1 MVGETLL
8 FKSHGISL
16 GNSIFLRLLI
26 TFMLIMLP
34 LLSLG
39 VYIYNWIVQTAREDI
54 SKTAVSQIAY
64 YLSDMEKEI
73 ERMKLLQYSL
83 LEDEDLNELALTWE
97 TMDTIS
103 RTEHINSLLKRIYTI
118 QNSSIY
124 IQDVSVHIAPIRKTL
139 SVDGVHNFDEERFF
153 GIRSVFGRGS
163 QIIEFNGNL
172 FLSALK
178 AGRSKEAEPLFTV
191 EIALDSKVLQE
202 ELNQFNLYA
211 DSGTML
217 VHGTNGV
224 VITNGVNAFPKQDMK
239 GFLLKS
245 NDFIDRYT
253 DTVDLSNMRYYYVH
267 AASEKLDFS
276 LYRFIPGR
284 VFQEPLDRFYTWAW
298 LFLTLSLAIIAI
310 YALSTY
316 KFIHKPLLTF
326 VKSFRRMENGDL
338 DVFISHASK
347 DEFRYLY
354 GRFNQMV
361 ANLRALIDQVYKQKI
376 LAQRAELKQL
386 QSQINPHFLYNSFFI
401 LNTLAKTGDT
411 ERIEQFTT
419 LLGEYFQFVTRN
431 ASDNVPLKQEIKHAR
446 MYTEIQELRFSRR
459 IKVDFQPLPADWDVL
474 LVPRLIVQPI
484 IENAF
489 EHSLEKKAR
498 DGLIVV
504 RFESDA
510 EEVRII
516 IEDNGDRLTAED
528 LTRMT
533 RSLGEE
539 DEEGEITGMVNIHRR
554 IQMTLGG
561 GGLSVARSGL
571 GGLQATLRLRTV
583 KGVNG
588 DQAINRR

>member
-1 MVGETLL
+1 MFNG
-8 FKSHGISL
+8 HGISL
-16 GNSIFLRLLI
+16 RNSIFLRLLL
-26 TFMLIMLP
+26 TFLLIMLP
-34 LLSLG
+34 MWSLG

-54 SKTAVSQIAY
+54 SKTAVSQIDY

-83 LEDEDLNELALTWE
+83 LDDEDLNELALTWE
-97 TMDTIS
+97 TMDTIA
-103 RTEHINSLLKRIYTI
+103 RMEHINSLLKRIYTI

-124 IQDVSVHIAPIRKTL
+124 IQDVSVHIAPIGKTL
-139 SVDGVHNFDEERFF
+139 SGDGAREFDEERYL
-153 GIRSVFGRGS
+153 GIRSVFGSDS
-163 QIIEFNGNL
+163 QIIEWKGDL
-172 FLSALK
+172 FLSAFK
-178 AGRSKEAEPLFTV
+178 PGGSKEAVPLFTV
-191 EIALDSKVLQE
+191 EIALDSKVLQD
-202 ELNQFNLYA
+202 ELSQFNLYA
-211 DSGTML
+211 DSGAML
-217 VHGTNGV
+217 VHGTNGA
-224 VITNGVNAFPKQDMK
+224 VITNGVDAFPEQDMAA
-239 GFLLKS
+239 FLKKS
-245 NDFIDRYT
+245 NEVTNRDT

-267 AASEKLDFS
+267 AASEKLELS
-276 LYRFIPGR
+276 LFRFIPGR

-326 VKSFRRMENGDL
+326 VKSFRRMESGDL
-338 DVFISHASK
+338 DIFIDHASK

-361 ANLRALIDQVYKQKI
+361 ANLRALIDQAYKQKI

-401 LNTLAKTGDT
+401 LNTMAKTGDT

-431 ASDNVPLKQEIKHAR
+431 ASDNVQLKHEIRHAR
-446 MYTEIQELRFSRR
+446 MYTEIQEMRFSRR
-459 IKVDFQPLPADWDVL
+459 IRVDFQPLPPEWNTM

-498 DGLIVV
+498 DGLIAV
-504 RFESDA
+504 RFERDA

-516 IEDNGDRLTAED
+516 VEDNGDRLTDED
-528 LTRMT
+528 LARMA
-533 RSLGEE
+533 RSLWQT
-539 DEEGEITGMVNIHRR
+539 DEQGEITGMVNIHRR
-554 IQMTLGG
+554 IRMTLEG
-561 GGLSVARSGL
+561 GGLTIARSDL
-571 GGLQATLRLRTV
+571 GGLQATLSLRV
-583 KGVNG
+583 EKGGSG
-588 DQAINRR
+588 D

>member
-1 MVGETLL
+1 MVGETSL
-8 FKSHGISL
+8 FKGQGFSL
-16 GNSIFLRLLI
+16 RNSIFLRLLI
-26 TFMLIMLP
+26 TFLLIMLP
-34 LLSLG
+34 MWSFG

-54 SKTAVSQIAY
+54 SKTAVSQVAY

-73 ERMKLLQYSL
+73 ERMKLLQYSF

-97 TMDTIS
+97 TMDTIG
-103 RTEHINSLLKRIYTI
+103 RTEHINNLLKRIYTI

-124 IQDVSVHIAPIRKTL
+124 IQDVSVHIAPIGKTL
-139 SVDGVHNFDEERFF
+139 SVDGARNFDEERFL

-163 QIIEFNGNL
+163 QIIEWNGEL
-172 FLSALK
+172 YLSAFK
-178 AGRSKEAEPLFTV
+178 AGAKDALPLFTV
-191 EIALDSKVLQE
+191 EIALDSKIIQE

-224 VITNGVNAFPKQDMK
+224 VITNGVDAFPQQHMME
-239 GFLLKS
+239 FLLKS
-245 NDFIDRYT
+245 NEFINRNT
-253 DTVDLSNMRYYYVH
+253 GTVDLSNMRYYYVH
-267 AASEKLDFS
+267 AVSEKLDIS

-338 DVFISHASK
+338 DIFIDHASK

-401 LNTLAKTGDT
+401 LNTMAKTGDT

-459 IKVDFQPLPADWDVL
+459 IRVDFQPLPAEWEAL

-498 DGLIVV
+498 DGLIAV
-504 RFESDA
+504 RFERDA

-516 IEDNGDRLTAED
+516 VEDNGDRLTDED
-528 LTRMT
+528 LARMT
-533 RSLGEE
+533 RSLSQA
-539 DEEGEITGMVNIHRR
+539 DEFGEITGMVNIHRR

-571 GGLQATLRLRTV
+571 GGLQATLRLRAE
-583 KGVNG
+583 KRGSG
-588 DQAINRR
+588 DQAINRG